1 MSTHQAAAG
10 TQVRAG
16 GRRKYDRRRGH
27 FVSSR
32 AQGRFRAQI
41 LGLAFLVSLVS
52 LGLTRATAYLVKH
65 ENLLE
70 GQLVPAGLALATV
83 LLCAVIVRL
92 CDRISHRVAGPAH
105 RLGSALEAVQRGEHV
120 APITLRTGDQ
130 LQDLAE
136 TLNATLQQLG
146 AMQPPPGAIQP
157 PPGSAGDD
165 A

>member
-16 GRRKYDRRRGH
+16 GRRKYDRRRGY
-27 FVSSR
+27 FVSPR
-32 AQGRFRAQI
+32 AQGRFRAHV

-52 LGLTRATAYLVKH
+52 LGLTKATAYLVKH
-65 ENLLE
+65 ESLLE

-92 CDRISHRVAGPAH
+92 CDRISHRVAGPAY
-105 RLGSALEAVQRGEHV
+105 RLVSTLEAVQRGEHV
-120 APITLRTGDQ
+120 APITLRKGDQ

-136 TLNATLQQLG
+136 TLNATLQKLG
-146 AMQPPPGAIQP
+146 AMQP